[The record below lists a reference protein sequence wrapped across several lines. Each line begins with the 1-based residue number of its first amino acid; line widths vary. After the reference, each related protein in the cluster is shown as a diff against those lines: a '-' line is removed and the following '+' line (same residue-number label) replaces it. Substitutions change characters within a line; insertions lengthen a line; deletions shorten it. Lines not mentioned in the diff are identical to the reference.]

1 MNEQETIVYALDYT
15 MPWVIDIFREFPEDQ
30 IYRRPNSNFYAP
42 AFIIGHIAVTE
53 RRHVGQ
59 FLLAI
64 DDIPA
69 AYAVFDGG
77 RGYCEQMCTEEELR
91 STATREEII
100 AYWEE
105 VHRQTLDYLN
115 SVTDADLATPPQKT
129 LYPDGGPD
137 RNIPRRDWLIKLIEH
152 QSLLMGQLLA
162 IKRLYENEQ

>member
-1 MNEQETIVYALDYT
+1 MRWLSV
-15 MPWVIDIFREFPEDQ
+15 
-30 IYRRPNSNFYAP
+30 RRPP
-42 AFIIGHIAVTE
+42 AHLSVCPTTSRGTYLCWALRSVLNE

-69 AYAVFDGG
+69 AYAIFDGD

-100 AYWEE
+100 AYWED
-105 VHRQTLDYLN
+105 VHRQTLDYLHR
-115 SVTDADLATPPQKT
+115 VTEANLTAPPQKT
-129 LYPDGGPD
+129 LYPDDGAD

-152 QSLLMGQLLA
+152 QGLLMGQLLA
-162 IKRLYENEQ
+162 IKRLYENE